1 MAIRFAVF
9 TILSIALCFL
19 ALNMGRDPK
28 KWRLLW
34 LDFLSILDVDT
45 SREQRR
51 EQERQFG
58 IMSYTAFVVFLLSAI
73 SCGFW
78 TIDQVR
84 EQQRLKTAPERDM
97 EYYRKQINEVAKM
110 PRRRL

>member
-19 ALNMGRDPK
+19 TINVGRDPK

-51 EQERQFG
+51 MQERQLA
-58 IMSYTAFVVFLLSAI
+58 MVSYFMFVLFLVSGLCCA
-73 SCGFW
+73 FW
-78 TIDQVR
+78 TFDQVR
-84 EQQRLKTAPERDM
+84 EQQRVKTAPERDLD
-97 EYYRKQINEVAKM
+97 YIRKQIDEVAKI
-110 PRRRL
+110 PRRR